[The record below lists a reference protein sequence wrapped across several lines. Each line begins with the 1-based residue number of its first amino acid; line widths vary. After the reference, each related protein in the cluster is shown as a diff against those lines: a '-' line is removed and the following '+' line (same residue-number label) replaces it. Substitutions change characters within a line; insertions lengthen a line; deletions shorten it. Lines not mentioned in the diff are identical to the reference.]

1 MPKAGLEPA
10 CLAAPPP
17 QDGVSANSTTS
28 ASKLSRPPVR
38 SPLLF
43 LRSCGRR
50 RRALL
55 LLLLRSRRRGR
66 LGRLTLLG
74 RRLGRRLARRRGRRL
89 HRLGRLILLL
99 RSFADDGTAAG
110 PRNQNRQRERGDHED
125 DRRGGGRFAQQGAGA
140 AGAECRL

>member
-43 LRSCGRR
+43 LWSCGRR

-74 RRLGRRLARRRGRRL
+74 RRLGRRL

-99 RSFADDGTAAG
+99 RSFADDGRAAG